1 MTRTPREIRGSAREA
16 AGRAARTT
24 KRLRPGALPADRAAR
39 RDARRLELLGAA
51 IEVIRREGPGASM
64 DQMAA
69 AAGVTKP
76 ILYRHFGDRA
86 GLVDAISAFSL
97 SLLDATLDDVLRA
110 DVAPRE
116 LVASAI
122 DAYLRFVESEPEVY
136 RFLVQRAV
144 PETGSAATI
153 DDFVGQISRRIAVV
167 LGEGLRAGGSDSGP
181 AEVWAYGMVGMV
193 HVAGDWWLRRR
204 SLPRARVC
212 EYLTRLVCDGLPD
225 IDTLGPTST
234 WLPPDVIAVP
244 PRIDLGPAG
253 SAIDDG
259 DSGDRFDLLGSAGTS
274 TPARSARST
283 APRRG
288 SGTSR
293 GAGNVHTTHLD
304 GIDPEEAPT
313 GDRDAVGTDGGPSGS
328 RENGGP
334 RDRSAGARRTAAG
347 GRQARHRTESHAG
360 RTGAPA
366 VADPTGVPH
375 RSTTTTTTATTR
387 RKP

>member
-1 MTRTPREIRGSAREA
+1 MTRVPREIRGSAREA

-24 KRLRPGALPADRAAR
+24 KRLRPGALPVDRTAR

-97 SLLDATLDDVLRA
+97 SLLDAALDDVLRA

-116 LVASAI
+116 LVTSAI

-244 PRIDLGPAG
+244 PRIDFGPAG
-253 SAIDDG
+253 PAIDDA
-259 DSGDRFDLLGSAGTS
+259 DPADRFDLLGSARTS
-274 TPARSARST
+274 RST
-283 APRRG
+283 RPAAPRRG
-288 SGTSR
+288 RGTSR
-293 GAGNVHTTHLD
+293 GAGNVHKTNLD
-304 GIDPEEAPT
+304 GIDPEDAPT
-313 GDRDAVGTDGGPSGS
+313 DDRDAVGADAGPSGS

-334 RDRSAGARRTAAG
+334 RDRSAGGRRTAAG

-366 VADPTGVPH
+366 AADPTSVPH
-375 RSTTTTTTATTR
+375 RSATTATAATTTR